1 MTRARKSR
9 IEDRGSRI
17 EPEQSILDPQS
28 SIFRPSPR
36 AALEEGLCAYFG
48 EPVRIRTL
56 DSRPLDFQST
66 YPIDRL
72 RVTLDSGRRLRVIFK
87 RLHPGA
93 EGKGDRREVLIYR
106 RLLAGQRFGAP
117 ALYASVYDPEQGRYW
132 LFLEDLGDQTL
143 DGDPEHCRAAACCLA
158 ELHATYWGREAQ
170 LRALDCLNE
179 HGPEYYHMLA
189 RHARR
194 NLEWAGANRALA
206 RFDALMARF
215 PALVAFLTA
224 QPRTLVHGDIFASNF
239 IIQPGPRVRPVDWE
253 GAAIGL
259 AAWDL
264 ARLLDGWGSD
274 KPAFVQAYLAEL
286 GRYTPVPPGL
296 TVFRE
301 TFRRC
306 AVLNVLWHLGWEAE
320 ACRDAAFVDSS
331 LTDLETVWHG
341 TAREGWDG

>member
-1 MTRARKSR
+1 MTRAGKLRAEGRGPR
-9 IEDRGSRI
+9 IESEQAI
-17 EPEQSILDPQS
+17 LEPGA
-28 SIFRPSPR
+28 R
-36 AALEEGLCAYFG
+36 AVLEEGLCAFLG
-48 EPVRIRTL
+48 QPVRIRALTR
-56 DSRPLDFQST
+56 RPLDERST

-72 RVTLDSGRRLRVIFK
+72 RVTLDSGERLSVIFK

-158 ELHATYWGREAQ
+158 ELHATYWGREAE

-179 HGPEYYHMLA
+179 HGPDYYHMLA

-194 NLEWAGANRALA
+194 NLEWAGAGRALA
-206 RFDALMARF
+206 RFDALMAPF

-224 QPRTLVHGDIFASNF
+224 QPRTLVHGDIFAGNF
-239 IIQPGPRVRPVDWE
+239 IVQPGPRVRAVDWE

-264 ARLLDGWGSD
+264 ARLLEGWGSD
-274 KPAFVQAYLAEL
+274 KPAFVRAYLAEL
-286 GRYTPVPPGL
+286 RRHTRCAKAVTAVPHPQ
-296 TVFRE
+296 TFRE
-301 TFRRC
+301 TFGRC
-306 AVLNVLWHLGWEAE
+306 AALNVLWHLGWEAE
-320 ACRDAAFVDSS
+320 DCRDAAFVDG
-331 LTDLETVWHG
+331 LLDELEACWHDDDG
-341 TAREGWDG
+341 GGWDG